1 MKILRAAAMGMC
13 FGVRRA
19 IEAALAQPDPA
30 QVTILGELVH
40 NEEVLRQLS
49 RLGFAMLPESDRER
63 LPDTP
68 RVMITAHGASD
79 RDRRR
84 LREAG
89 KEIIDTTCPLVRRI
103 HERAL
108 SLAAK
113 GYFVLMIGK
122 REHVE
127 VRGVTGDLDRYDV
140 LARPE
145 DARTYDALR
154 LAVLCQST
162 AAPEAADAI
171 LAAIRLKNPAAEIL
185 FVPTICRPTL
195 DRQAAATALLGQV
208 DALVVVGGRHSNNT
222 IALVRQAIE
231 RGVPCLHVQSADDI
245 APEWL
250 HGYETVGLTAGTSTP
265 ESTIEAVHQRLQE
278 IASAHSGIPQ
288 RQIA

>member
-1 MKILRAAAMGMC
+1 MKILKASAMGMC

-19 IEAALAQPDPA
+19 IKAALAQPDPA
-30 QVTILGELVH
+30 SVTILGELVH

-79 RDRRR
+79 RDRAR
-84 LREAG
+84 LRQAG
-89 KEIIDTTCPLVRRI
+89 KQIIDTTCPLVRRI

-108 SLAAK
+108 DLASQ
-113 GYFVLMIGK
+113 GYFILMIGK

-127 VRGVTGDLDRYDV
+127 VRGVTGDLQRYEV
-140 LARPE
+140 LATPDE
-145 DARTYDALR
+145 ARAYDAPR

-162 AAPEAADAI
+162 AAPETAEAI
-171 LAAIRLKNPAAEIL
+171 LAAIRDKNPSSEIHYE
-185 FVPTICRPTL
+185 PTICRPTL
-195 DRQAAATALLGQV
+195 DRQAAATALLAQV

-222 IALVRQAIE
+222 VALVRQSIE

-265 ESTIEAVHQRLQE
+265 ESTIESVYQRLQE
-278 IASAHSGIPQ
+278 IAAARQGVPV